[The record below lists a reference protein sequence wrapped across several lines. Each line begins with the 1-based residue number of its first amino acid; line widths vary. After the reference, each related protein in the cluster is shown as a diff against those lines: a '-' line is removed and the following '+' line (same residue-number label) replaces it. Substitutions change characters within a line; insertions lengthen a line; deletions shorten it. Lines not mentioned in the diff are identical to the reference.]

1 MSQKEIF
8 AQKQKLHE
16 ESKETNTTLAS
27 PFKFDNA
34 KKLAEIKKQFK
45 EFGIY
50 LFPCNKCNDGLQAL
64 HIEKCLLP
72 GCGGINNFY

>member
-1 MSQKEIF
+1 MY
-8 AQKQKLHE
+8 E
-16 ESKETNTTLAS
+16 ESKEIKTTVF

-50 LFPCNKCNDGLQAL
+50 LFPCNSCSDGLQVL
-64 HIEKCLLP
+64 HLEKCLMP
-72 GCGGINNFY
+72 GCGGINNFLQPDCVTDK